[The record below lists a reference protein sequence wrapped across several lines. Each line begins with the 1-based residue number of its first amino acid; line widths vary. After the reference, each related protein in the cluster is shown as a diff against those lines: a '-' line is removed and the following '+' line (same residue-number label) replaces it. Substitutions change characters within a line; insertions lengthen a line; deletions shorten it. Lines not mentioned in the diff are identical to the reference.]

1 MNRHEDTAVEGACV
15 RIPNRP
21 AITPGYN
28 KAAHP
33 APKVAPPA
41 TDELAALHEA
51 SWAAPEFTLLDVAT
65 GPGMLA
71 KAAAMRGAT
80 KAVGVDQSSEFIAL
94 AQPVAEAFPDVVS
107 FQGARPIGLKRAGTL
122 VDG

>member
-1 MNRHEDTAVEGACV
+1 
-15 RIPNRP
+15 
-21 AITPGYN
+21 
-28 KAAHP
+28 
-33 APKVAPPA
+33 
-41 TDELAALHEA
+41 
-51 SWAAPEFTLLDVAT
+51 
-65 GPGMLA
+65 MLA

-107 FQGARPIGLKRAGTL
+107 FQGARPIGLKHVGTL